1 MPEAD
6 YDVTE
11 DGSEAPRRRERKPPL
26 NVAARRDVLKTVGA
40 VVGALT
46 AARCGLLHAA
56 PPLRTQHARPDI
68 ETVAQVTA
76 ATAIGTPTLIVAGNA
91 APARWAPLIA
101 SSFSETLST
110 DSPIVL
116 RKTGGQDGVTGANL
130 FDSLASADESGSAL
144 LAPGAAILAAQAGD
158 PRVHFDYQ
166 RWLPVLLSV
175 SAPIAVG
182 RVDFRRSLRTMLK
195 DRPVRVAVSAPN
207 GLELPTMLALTIL
220 SMRVIPIS
228 GFGGTEAAIGALRR
242 GEVDVVQ
249 LPADSAHP
257 DLLQGLAADG
267 FEPLFAITP
276 TADPSVSIA
285 QDFTTR
291 YEALRGHAPT
301 PPLYPAFKATAA
313 AACVD
318 MALVLP
324 MLTPPAQ
331 AARWRH
337 AATLAAAQPEA
348 TAMAKNDGGRLIA
361 GADDASVYAALAP
374 DLSAI
379 LALRRWLAEHGPSWR
394 VG

>member
-1 MPEAD
+1 M
-6 YDVTE
+6 
-11 DGSEAPRRRERKPPL
+11 
-26 NVAARRDVLKTVGA
+26 KTVG
-40 VVGALT
+40 VGVGTLA

-56 PPLRTQHARPDI
+56 TLQRAQFARPNI
-68 ETVAQVTA
+68 ETVAQITA
-76 ATAIGTPTLIVAGNA
+76 ATAIGTPTFIVAGNA

-228 GFGGTEAAIGALRR
+228 GFGGADAAIGALRR

-249 LPADSAHP
+249 LPADSARP
-257 DLLQGLAADG
+257 DLLQSLAAEG
-267 FEPLFAITP
+267 FEPLFATTP
-276 TADPSVSIA
+276 TVDPSVSVA

-291 YEALRGHAPT
+291 YEALRGRAPT
-301 PPLYPAFKATAA
+301 HPLYPAFKATAA
-313 AACVD
+313 AACID

-337 AATLAAAQPEA
+337 AATLAAALPEA
-348 TAMAKNDGGRLIA
+348 AAMAKNDGGRLIA
-361 GADDASVYAALAP
+361 GTDDASVYAALAP